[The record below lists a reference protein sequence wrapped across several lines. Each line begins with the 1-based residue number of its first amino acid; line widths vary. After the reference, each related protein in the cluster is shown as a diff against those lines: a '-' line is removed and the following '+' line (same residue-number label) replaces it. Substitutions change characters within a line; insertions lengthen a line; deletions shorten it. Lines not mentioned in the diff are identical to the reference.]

1 MFTEKKSY
9 MGDWFGTFVGIN
21 EVVDAHINS
30 LKNPVITRG
39 KRYILV
45 EGTHRI
51 SEIQLL
57 LQDHYKEY

>member
-1 MFTEKKSY
+1 
-9 MGDWFGTFVGIN
+9 MGDRFGTFVGIN

-39 KRYILV
+39 KRYLLV

-57 LQDHYKEY
+57 L